1 MNIVCRESQSV
12 FGADGTPFD
21 GNRQDLL
28 TTLTESQNGVMFF
41 RMRVLRP
48 KSPDLNLQ
56 LAELTAPSSLLDPQ
70 IEARTREIVDD
81 VRARGDAA
89 VLELTRRFDQVSL
102 TVEQLQ
108 VTTSELMQASL
119 SAGEDLRASIAD
131 AHANIAEFARS
142 SLRHDWHI
150 KNSHGAKVGEKF
162 NAFHRVG
169 IYIPGGTAPLIS
181 TALMT
186 ITLAQIAGC
195 PEIVVCSP
203 SNAAGT
209 LNPALVY
216 AARFAGATEIYKVG
230 GAQAIAAMAYGTD
243 TIQPVSKI
251 FGPGNAYVV
260 AAKRLV
266 YGQVAVDLL
275 PGPSEVCILADET
288 AEAAWVAADLV
299 AQAEHGSGHERVWLV
314 TTSSRLL
321 AAVEKEVK
329 KQVQERSRREQVEA
343 ALANNGWLIQVK
355 RMDEAIALVNR
366 LAPEHC
372 EIMTDNP
379 RRVSREITTAGAIF
393 IGGYSP
399 TVVGDY
405 VAGPSHTLPT
415 GGAARSF
422 GGLTVDQ
429 FQRRTS
435 VVEYSKSALKKAS
448 KSVGKF
454 AEVEGL
460 DAHGFSSTV
469 RRTG

>member
-1 MNIVCRESQSV
+1 MLTS
-12 FGADGTPFD
+12 
-21 GNRQDLL
+21 L
-28 TTLTESQNGVMFF
+28 TTLLNGVMFF
-41 RMRVLRP
+41 AMRVLRS

-56 LAELTAPSSLLDPQ
+56 LAELTAPSSLLDLQ
-70 IEARTREIVDD
+70 IETRTRDIVED

-89 VLELTRRFDQVSL
+89 VLDLTRRFDQVSL
-102 TVEQLQ
+102 IADQLR

-119 SAGEDLRASIAD
+119 TAGDDLRASIAE
-131 AHANIAEFARS
+131 AHANIADFARS
-142 SLRHDWHI
+142 SLRHDWHMR
-150 KNSHGAKVGEKF
+150 NSHGAKVGEKF
-162 NAFHRVG
+162 DAFHRVG

-186 ITLAQIAGC
+186 ITLAQVAGC

-203 SNAAGT
+203 SNTAGT

-216 AARFAGATEIYKVG
+216 AARLAGATEIYKVG
-230 GAQAIAAMAYGTD
+230 GAQAIAALAYGTD

-288 AEAAWVAADLV
+288 ADASWVAADLV

-321 AAVEKEVK
+321 TTVEKEVK
-329 KQVQERSRREQVEA
+329 KQVQSRTRRAQVEA
-343 ALANNGWLIQVK
+343 ALNHNGWLIQVK
-355 RMDEAIALVNR
+355 TMGEAIALVNR

-372 EIMTDNP
+372 EIMTKNP
-379 RRVSREITTAGAIF
+379 RRVSREITTAGALF

-435 VVEYSKSALKKAS
+435 VVEYSRAALKKAS
-448 KSVGKF
+448 KAVRKF

-469 RRTG
+469 RHNG